1 MHYVGVVIAENEE
14 AVTGILAP
22 FDMNLQTEPHLVEDR
37 AEWLDE
43 YRSEIES
50 DLRQL
55 KVGNRSTYLG
65 LDEAELKRRQTLPDD
80 ELAAIVIPER
90 EKQGAEYDE
99 DGNLLDHYNER
110 GAWDYWSI
118 GGRWEADFRTM
129 QGVSARR
136 YANLLEAGDYDGL
149 PDIISYIGSDE
160 EPEWEDRF
168 SARCDEAED
177 SDETWKRRLIEVLH
191 DYGDK
196 LGVYFVDFHE

>member
-1 MHYVGVVIAENEE
+1 MHYVGAVIAENEE
-14 AVTGILAP
+14 AVAGILAP

-50 DLRQL
+50 DLRQIN
-55 KVGNRSTYLG
+55 VGNRSTYLG
-65 LDEAELKRRQTLPDD
+65 LDETELKRRQTLTDD

-99 DGNLLDHYNER
+99 AGNLLDHYNEH

-129 QGVSARR
+129 QGVSASR

-149 PDIISYIGSDE
+149 PQVISYIGSDE
-160 EPEWEDRF
+160 ESEWEDRF

-177 SDETWKRRLIEVLH
+177 SDKAWKLRLIEVLR

-196 LGVYFVDFHE
+196 LSVYFVDFHE